1 MAGTV
6 LGAVAAGHRGSPKT
20 RRRLSSPAHR
30 SRAARGSILAR
41 TTPFDGRMLM
51 EHRTYSLG
59 DFALQKGSVL
69 PDAKLGYLTLGELN
83 SARDN
88 VVVCPTW
95 FTATPSDT
103 AQWMT
108 GPGRALDPEKYFIVV
123 PNHFGAAVSSS
134 PSNTP
139 APLDRGRFPRVT
151 TYDNVVAQHRLL
163 TEELGVE
170 RIRLVSSW
178 SMGACQTYAWAAL
191 HPEMIDAIAPISGA
205 ARTAQNNKVFLA
217 GNIRAITADPDYND
231 GFYTDKPPVTGIKTM
246 AAIYA
251 GWGFSEPFYRE
262 EIFRFFGAKD
272 VSEFLDQFWD
282 PFFLKC
288 DANDLLAQMWTWWHN
303 DLGDHPNFGGDF
315 DAALAAI
322 EAKTIIL
329 NAETDQYFP
338 PVDSAYEASRIPNAE
353 SRPIPTIWG
362 HLAPFNPDDQAFI
375 DRAISELLGD

>member
-1 MAGTV
+1 
-6 LGAVAAGHRGSPKT
+6 
-20 RRRLSSPAHR
+20 
-30 SRAARGSILAR
+30 
-41 TTPFDGRMLM
+41 M
-51 EHRTYSLG
+51 EHRIYDLG

-69 PDAKLGYLTLGELN
+69 PDAKIGYLTLGELN

-108 GPGRALDPEKYFIVV
+108 GPGRALDPERYFIVV

-134 PSNTP
+134 PSTTP
-139 APLDRGRFPRVT
+139 APFDRGRFPRVT
-151 TYDNVVAQHRLL
+151 TYDNVVAQRRLL
-163 TEELGVE
+163 IEELGVE
-170 RIRLVSSW
+170 RIRLATSW
-178 SMGACQTYAWAAL
+178 SMGACQCYAWAAL
-191 HPEMIDAIAPISGA
+191 HPEMVDAIAPISGA
-205 ARTAQNNKVFLA
+205 ARTAHNNKVFLQ
-217 GNIRAITADPDYND
+217 GNIRAITADPDYDD
-231 GFYTDKPPVTGIKTM
+231 GFYTDKPPVTGVRTM

-251 GWGFSEPFYRE
+251 GWGFSEAFYRE
-262 EIFRFFGAKD
+262 EIFKFFGAKD
-272 VSEFLDQFWD
+272 VPEFIDQFWD
-282 PFFLKC
+282 AFFLKC

-303 DLGDHPNFGGDF
+303 DLGDHPSFGGDF

-322 EAKTIIL
+322 QARTIIL

-338 PVDSAYEASRIPNAE
+338 PVDSAYEASLIPGAE

-375 DRAISELLGD
+375 DRALKELLDA